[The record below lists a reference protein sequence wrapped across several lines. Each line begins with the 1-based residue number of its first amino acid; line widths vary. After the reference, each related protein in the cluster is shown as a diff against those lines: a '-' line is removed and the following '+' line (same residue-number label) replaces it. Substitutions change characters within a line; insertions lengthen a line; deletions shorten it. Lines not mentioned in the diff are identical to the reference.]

1 MKLLFLFLL
10 FTDTLH
16 LSRSE
21 VEQRFLRENLSL
33 MAQRMQISEAEA
45 RVEQEKRWPNPTLT
59 IDQLNLTAPK
69 GQEVVPPLW
78 GSFGKNRQFGVEL
91 EQIIFT
97 AKKKRKS
104 IALAEREV
112 QLAHLSFSELL
123 WESKLQLRQ
132 KCTAAQSL
140 REQISFQQ
148 SHLIEV
154 ENILQKMEAH
164 VSTGRIPKKE
174 VVRMRTYLL
183 EQKQNLAELIAEE
196 SEIQLQ
202 LKIWL
207 NTSSFLVITDPL
219 IPDDLEVFEESE
231 RPDLAIKKG
240 LADYQAQNLILRKS
254 ERMPDL
260 QLKAQYDRNGNAMLN
275 FFGLGVSMD
284 LPLWDKKQGAIK
296 EAEWAKKRSELE
308 VEQMEWKVQ
317 KEKEVAFENLHK
329 AKEFLDAFSADFRQE
344 QKEWLENYQK
354 HLLERNTTL
363 LEFLDQAESSLKALQ
378 LYVKAKETVRL
389 RWEEYRYVKG
399 L

>member
-1 MKLLFLFLL
+1 M
-10 FTDTLH
+10 
-16 LSRSE
+16 
-21 VEQRFLRENLSL
+21 
-33 MAQRMQISEAEA
+33 
-45 RVEQEKRWPNPTLT
+45 
-59 IDQLNLTAPK
+59 
-69 GQEVVPPLW
+69 
-78 GSFGKNRQFGVEL
+78 
-91 EQIIFT
+91 
-97 AKKKRKS
+97 
-104 IALAEREV
+104 
-112 QLAHLSFSELL
+112 
-123 WESKLQLRQ
+123 
-132 KCTAAQSL
+132 
-140 REQISFQQ
+140 
-148 SHLIEV
+148 
-154 ENILQKMEAH
+154 
-164 VSTGRIPKKE
+164 
-174 VVRMRTYLL
+174 
-183 EQKQNLAELIAEE
+183 
-196 SEIQLQ
+196 
-202 LKIWL
+202 
-207 NTSSFLVITDPL
+207 ITDPL

-240 LADYQAQNLILRKS
+240 LADYQAQNLIHRKS

-378 LYVKAKETVRL
+378 LYVKAKEAVRL